1 MPCLGRMVGAVAVEV
16 GLEEAAAAAA
26 GELMIT

>member
-16 GLEEAAAAAA
+16 GLEEAAAA